1 MSGSQEVVSGLS
13 RTTRHKASAALRD
26 GITTVNRSPVILLCV
41 FAATFIVALPLTVAI
56 RSAIGTHLGSSLT
69 GEHAARGVHVHWWTE
84 FIGQAGELGSTF
96 RTTIIGFAAV
106 LDNMSTLADAMSR
119 PSAIVWAGAAYL
131 LVWLYLSGGI
141 LDRYARRRQTQPAEF
156 FAACGVFF
164 VRFLRLAPFVV
175 IAYYAV
181 FGILHPLLFGN
192 LFEALVH
199 DVTSDRRALF
209 VRFGLYLVFG
219 TVLAVVTIV
228 FDYARVRAVVE
239 DRRSMVGALLAGV
252 RFVRRN
258 AAGVA
263 VLYLMTLGLFAAV
276 LLLYALA
283 APGGSLSGWGVW
295 LGFAMSQVYLLGRL
309 WVRLVFLASETSLF
323 QGRLAHAGYVARAPL
338 PVSEPPIVETTI
350 GDRGV
355 RL

>member
-1 MSGSQEVVSGLS
+1 VVS
-13 RTTRHKASAALRD
+13 ALRD
-26 GITTVNRSPVILLCV
+26 GITAVNRSPIILLSV
-41 FAATFIVALPLTVAI
+41 FAVMLIIALPLALTI

-69 GEHAARGVHVHWWTE
+69 GEQAARGVHVQWWTE
-84 FIGQAGELGSTF
+84 FTGQAGELGSTF
-96 RTTIIGFAAV
+96 RMTIIGFAAV
-106 LDNMSTLADAMSR
+106 LDNVSTLADAISR

-141 LDRYARRRQTQPAEF
+141 LDRYARRRPTQPAEF

-175 IAYYAV
+175 IAYYTV
-181 FGILHPLLFGN
+181 FGIVHPLLFGN
-192 LFEALVH
+192 LYEALVH
-199 DVTSDRRALF
+199 DVTSDRTAL
-209 VRFGLYLVFG
+209 VIRSGLYLVFG
-219 TVLAVVTIV
+219 IVLSVVTIV

-263 VLYLMTLGLFAAV
+263 GLYLMTLGLFVAV
-276 LLLYALA
+276 LLLYALV
-283 APGGSLSGWGVW
+283 APGGAASGLGVW
-295 LGFAMSQVYLLGRL
+295 MGFAISQVYLLGRL
-309 WVRLVFLASETSLF
+309 WVRLVFLASETALF
-323 QGRLAHAGYVARAPL
+323 QGRLAHAGYAARAPL
-338 PVSEPPIVETTI
+338 PVSEPPSVETAI